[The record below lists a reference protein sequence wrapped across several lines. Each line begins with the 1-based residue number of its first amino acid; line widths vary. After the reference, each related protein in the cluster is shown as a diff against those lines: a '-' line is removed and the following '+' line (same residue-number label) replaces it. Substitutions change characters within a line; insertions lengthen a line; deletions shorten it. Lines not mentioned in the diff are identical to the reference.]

1 MKIAI
6 VPFHSGLAN
15 DILFDKDN
23 ESTNSDD
30 LITPYYYI
38 KQEYEKRGV
47 SINTLD
53 QYNTLASLDCVL
65 FFKLDYNELIRCIKS
80 KVKRLYYFAW
90 EPEVVDNH
98 HSKKNLAKLE
108 PFFNVIFTWN
118 DDIVDGNKYLKINYP
133 YHFTNVIE
141 CPTRENFEKRNL
153 LVNISGNKISFQH
166 NELYSVRRKVI
177 SFYNKYSCT
186 YFSLYGRG
194 WLKNLRVYKGV
205 CISKKK
211 VYTQFKFALCLEN
224 MCNVNGY
231 VTEKIFD
238 CFTAGIVPVYWG
250 ASNIEKYIPKQCFI
264 SYTDF
269 SSIDDLNH
277 FLINMSYE
285 EYCNYICHIKEYL
298 QSSAKSVFEYKY
310 FMRQLDSALISNIE
324 RECNN
329 EVALAFYSILQNISR
344 KPKALFNL
352 TTKLIVDYCM

>member
-53 QYNTLASLDCVL
+53 QYNTLDSLDCVL

-90 EPEVVDNH
+90 EPE
-98 HSKKNLAKLE
+98 
-108 PFFNVIFTWN
+108 
-118 DDIVDGNKYLKINYP
+118 
-133 YHFTNVIE
+133 
-141 CPTRENFEKRNL
+141 
-153 LVNISGNKISFQH
+153 VNISGNKISFQH